1 MSANNTKKQQ
11 ILFFVG
17 AIALLLVIVGLFMV
31 FSKPKSEANL
41 SPPPVVPFQSPVEG
55 LHKDADGEALL
66 QSQVQQDKITKTQEQ
81 LKKQIQGLMTSENKL
96 SSSDESEKQQLQD
109 MVAKLQAQVDQL
121 SANQQAMQKNGMN
134 GNAGATA
141 PLGIQE
147 TALPLISQTSL
158 NPSTVTIPVRNP
170 QNYVPSGTFVKA
182 IMLGGA
188 DANASVTGQSSTN
201 PMLFRILD
209 NGTMPNGYRAK
220 LKGCVATASVYG
232 DVSSERGE
240 IRLDRLSCT
249 RKNGQIIE
257 LPVQG
262 TVFGPGGKN
271 GVRGI
276 VVMRN
281 GQILA
286 DAGISGLAA
295 GLGNVAQQASTTTS
309 TSPLGS
315 TQTVNPSQL
324 GLNVAG
330 SGLSS
335 AMGQLSQYYI
345 QRAEQYHP
353 VIELSAG
360 TPVDLVFLKGFYYDD
375 TLNTNP
381 PTATTTQV
389 TTTTPT
395 TTNNMP
401 PFVQQA
407 VIGQMNQPQT
417 ATTTTGG
424 SH

>member
-1 MSANNTKKQQ
+1 
-11 ILFFVG
+11 
-17 AIALLLVIVGLFMV
+17 
-31 FSKPKSEANL
+31 
-41 SPPPVVPFQSPVEG
+41 
-55 LHKDADGEALL
+55 
-66 QSQVQQDKITKTQEQ
+66 
-81 LKKQIQGLMTSENKL
+81 MTSENKL